1 MYTSAVAEQRRHL
14 HFQNLGK
21 TRLTVQNM
29 LLAGPSI
36 FTKNA
41 CLLLGVRKNQ
51 QSIRNPF
58 IRPLLSRPLQPA
70 PYSKHVI
77 SHPAKPI
84 ELDAALARLAP
95 PIAKDWSTAKELP
108 AATPTPVAAAIDACH
123 AAAMLPAAGP
133 TAVKPNQPSSQP
145 RTNEAMALARQMPCV
160 DTTLLQLH
168 AEFFARTHA
177 EKVGYRCSSVTA
189 CAYVQL
195 F

>member
-1 MYTSAVAEQRRHL
+1 MRNSMCCFRHFALCCQAQLVMYTSAVAEQRRHL

-70 PYSKHVI
+70 PYSKHV
-77 SHPAKPI
+77 SSPPAKPI

-95 PIAKDWSTAKELP
+95 PIAKDCSTEKELP
-108 AATPTPVAAAIDACH
+108 AACRSGDRR
-123 AAAMLPAAGP
+123 LP
-133 TAVKPNQPSSQP
+133 
-145 RTNEAMALARQMPCV
+145 
-160 DTTLLQLH
+160 
-168 AEFFARTHA
+168 
-177 EKVGYRCSSVTA
+177 CSSNAASSWTNSSKTQPA
-189 CAYVQL
+189 QQPTQN
-195 F
+195 